1 MSKLNDA
8 VLVVEDDAALRE
20 ALLDT
25 LRAAG
30 LAALSAA
37 DAQTALQLLS
47 SEDIGL
53 VISDVH
59 MPGAN
64 GYELLSSIKRMR
76 PYLPVVLM
84 TAYGTVSQA
93 VAAMRDG
100 ATDYIVKPFDA
111 QALIDMAQRQLA
123 ARVTPHELIAVDPE
137 SKRLVGLARKIA
149 ENDATVLITGES
161 GTGKEV
167 YARFIRDNS
176 SRADKPFVA
185 INCAAIPEN
194 MLEASLFGHEKGA
207 FTGALAAHAG
217 KFEQAQGGT
226 LLLDEISEMDLGLQA
241 KILRVLQ
248 EREVERLGSTRT
260 IALDVRVIAT
270 SNRDLPEEVRTA
282 RFRADLFYR
291 LNVMSLRLPALRERR
306 GDILPLARRAMQ
318 ACARAGQAALS
329 ISPDAER
336 KLLSHDW
343 PGNARELNNIVQRA
357 AWLAAGGSIDAADLD
372 TGTATAPVEGPSAI
386 GGNASTAANSA
397 AQPTAALDSGLDRD
411 LKDRER
417 ELILATLRVTGG
429 NRKLTAERLGIS
441 PRTLRHK
448 LQQFKAARQRAARP
462 RSAIHDGVTMSS
474 MQISQ
479 VLAEMRA
486 LQARASGISEAPA
499 AAAQPSDFANLMKNS
514 VDHVASMQNQATALA
529 DAYEGG
535 DKSVDLTKVMLEV
548 QKASLAFRAMTEVRN
563 KLVDAYTQV
572 MNMSV

>member
-1 MSKLNDA
+1 MSKVNDA
-8 VLVVEDDAALRE
+8 VLVVEDDEALRE

-30 LAALSAA
+30 LSALAAA
-37 DAQTALQLLS
+37 DAPSALNLLAA
-47 SEDIGL
+47 EDIGL

-59 MPGAN
+59 MPGAS
-64 GYELLSSIKRMR
+64 GYELLSAIKRLR

-84 TAYGTVSQA
+84 TAYGTVAQA
-93 VAAMRDG
+93 VAAMREG

-123 ARVTPHELIAVDPE
+123 ARVTPNELIAADPE
-137 SKRLVGLARKIA
+137 SRRLVGLARKIA

-176 SRADKPFVA
+176 ARADKPFVA

-260 IALDVRVIAT
+260 ISLDVRVIAT
-270 SNRDLPEEVRTA
+270 SNRDLPEEARA
-282 RFRADLFYR
+282 GRFRADLFYR

-329 ISPDAER
+329 LSAQAEQ
-336 KLLSHDW
+336 KLMHYDW

-372 TGTATAPVEGPSAI
+372 TGPVDPSA
-386 GGNASTAANSA
+386 APDAAAAVAVVAPAGAPLA
-397 AQPTAALDSGLDRD
+397 AQETGLDRD

-448 LQQFKAARQRAARP
+448 LQQFKAA
-462 RSAIHDGVTMSS
+462 GVTVPRVHE
-474 MQISQ
+474 QQ
-479 VLAEMRA
+479 FLAV
-486 LQARASGISEAPA
+486 S
-499 AAAQPSDFANLMKNS
+499 
-514 VDHVASMQNQATALA
+514 
-529 DAYEGG
+529 
-535 DKSVDLTKVMLEV
+535 
-548 QKASLAFRAMTEVRN
+548 
-563 KLVDAYTQV
+563 
-572 MNMSV
+572 

>member
-1 MSKLNDA
+1 MSKVNDA

-30 LAALSAA
+30 LSALAAA
-37 DAQTALQLLS
+37 DAPGALQLLAG
-47 SEDIGL
+47 EDIGL

-64 GYELLSSIKRMR
+64 GYELLSSIKRLR

-84 TAYGTVSQA
+84 TAYGTVAQA
-93 VAAMRDG
+93 VAAMREG

-123 ARVTPHELIAVDPE
+123 ARVTPNELIAIDPE

-149 ENDATVLITGES
+149 ENDATVLISGES

-176 SRADKPFVA
+176 LRADKPFVA

-194 MLEASLFGHEKGA
+194 MLEASLFGYEKGA
-207 FTGALAAHAG
+207 FTGALAVHAG

-260 IALDVRVIAT
+260 ISLDVRVIAT
-270 SNRDLPEEVRTA
+270 SNRDLPEEVRAA

-329 ISPDAER
+329 LSAEAQT
-336 KLLSHDW
+336 KLMRYDW

-357 AWLAAGGSIDAADLD
+357 AWLAAGGIIDAVDLD
-372 TGTATAPVEGPSAI
+372 TGTADVATA
-386 GGNASTAANSA
+386 ASTAAQIAASTA
-397 AQPTAALDSGLDRD
+397 AQIAASTAAQIAASTGAQIAAPVGAQDLRLDRD

-429 NRKLTAERLGIS
+429 SRKLTAERLGIS

-448 LQQFKAARQRAARP
+448 LQQFKAE
-462 RSAIHDGVTMSS
+462 GVTVPRVHE
-474 MQISQ
+474 QQ
-479 VLAEMRA
+479 
-486 LQARASGISEAPA
+486 
-499 AAAQPSDFANLMKNS
+499 F
-514 VDHVASMQNQATALA
+514 
-529 DAYEGG
+529 
-535 DKSVDLTKVMLEV
+535 
-548 QKASLAFRAMTEVRN
+548 MTV
-563 KLVDAYTQV
+563 
-572 MNMSV
+572 